1 MTDKDL
7 ALLRRYEPVVCYT
20 QGELFFPSAVE
31 GYVSRCSLW
40 QQDEQGE
47 RQLLVPAGELTLEK
61 LSLFDEIQHNGKLY
75 LRFVQEPLRPM
86 DFQRWRQ
93 RPRRPTFHAAGRL
106 ARVGLSARI
115 LNAFFDLSLVVRG
128 TVPQGTTA
136 AAEIQY
142 QAMRREDP
150 RYVYY
155 GRVLR
160 EGGYTILHYLFFFPM
175 NDWRSTFHGVNDHEA
190 DWEQIFIYLVEE
202 EGNLKPRWVA
212 FASHDFAGDDLRRR
226 WDDPDITIYNE
237 NHPVIFAGA
246 GSHASYFEPGEYL
259 MGAEP
264 EFARPLRNFVISL
277 RKFWAEQLGQGS
289 AAEAEAHTRQLFRVP
304 FIDYARGDGVS
315 IGPGQA
321 KQWSPILISDAD
333 DWVDKYR
340 GLWGLDT
347 RDPLGG
353 ERAPAGPKYNRD
365 GSVRA
370 AWYNPLGW
378 AGLDKVPPPAEAVTE
393 MRQHLTALQAEES
406 KIAQEIKSRRKRL
419 RLQALET
426 EALQQ
431 ADYVSALYKEKEAAL
446 EEQQKELQVLEAQ
459 RMALRETCRAGQAF
473 LQRVEQ
479 GDWGDPQAHI
489 RHLHRPEPPVSQ
501 QARFA
506 EWWAAVS
513 GGLLLLALVIVLVLR
528 PSNWL
533 LWLTGIGL
541 LFGAIEASVRGYLT
555 SYVLNLIIVLA
566 VITTGILVWEFWWL
580 LLIILVV
587 GMVFYMVR
595 ENLAELRS

>member
-1 MTDKDL
+1 MTTKDL
-7 ALLRRYEPVVCYT
+7 ELLRLYEPVVRYT

-31 GYVSRCSLW
+31 GYVSCCSLW
-40 QQDEQGE
+40 QRTEEGE
-47 RQLLVPAGELTLEK
+47 RQLLVPAGSLSLEK
-61 LSLFDEIQHNGKLY
+61 LSQFDELRRNNLLY
-75 LRFVQEPLRPM
+75 LRFTQQPLRPM

-93 RPRRPTFHAAGRL
+93 RPNRPVFHATGRL
-106 ARVGLSARI
+106 SRVGLSARI
-115 LNAFFDLSLVVRG
+115 LNTFFDLSLVVRG

-142 QAMRREDP
+142 QKMREEDP
-150 RYVYY
+150 RHVYY
-155 GRVLR
+155 GRVRR

-190 DWEQIFIYLVEE
+190 DWEQVFVYLVNED
-202 EGNLKPRWVA
+202 GRLKPRWVA

-226 WDDPDITIYNE
+226 WDDPDITIYND

-264 EFARPLRNFVISL
+264 EFSKPLRNFVISL

-289 AAEAEAHTRQLFRVP
+289 AAEAEAHTRQLFSVP

-315 IGPGQA
+315 IGPGQPE
-321 KQWSPILISDAD
+321 QWSPVLIADEDA
-333 DWVDKYR
+333 WVDKYR

-365 GSVRA
+365 GSVRT

-378 AGLDKVPPPAEAVTE
+378 AGLDKVPPPADAIAE
-393 MRQHLTALQAEES
+393 MQQRLIALKEEED
-406 KIAQEIKSRRKRL
+406 KTAQEIEAQREAL
-419 RLQALET
+419 RLQALEV
-426 EALQQ
+426 EALHQ
-431 ADYVSALYKEKEAAL
+431 ADYVSALHKEEEEAL
-446 EEQQKELQVLEAQ
+446 QEQQKQFQALEA
-459 RMALRETCRAGQAF
+459 RRVALSETCRAGKDF
-473 LQRVEQ
+473 LRRIEQ

-489 RHLHRPEPPVSQ
+489 RHLHRPEPPVSE
-501 QARFA
+501 QAWIV
-506 EWWAAVS
+506 ELWAALS
-513 GGLLLLALVIVLVLR
+513 GGLLLLALVALLIVL
-528 PSNWL
+528 PSNWIF
-533 LWLTGIGL
+533 WLAGIGV

-555 SYVLNLIIVLA
+555 NYLLNLIIVLA
-566 VITTGILVWEFWWL
+566 VITTGILIWEFWWL
-580 LLIILVV
+580 LLILLLLA
-587 GMVFYMVR
+587 MVIYMVR
-595 ENLAELRS
+595 ENLEELRG